1 MHAITLSTELA
12 MSAGS
17 AQLALQHG
25 GRTLLMISM
34 ALFLS
39 YLLFMIGAVT
49 VSGVMS
55 SVRSR
60 RARTRTREAL
70 SGATAAPARP
80 GPAWSAE
87 RAPELRD
94 VRV

>member
-60 RARTRTREAL
+60 RARTREAL
-70 SGATAAPARP
+70 GGAAAAPARP
-80 GPAWSAE
+80 APAWSAE